1 MVGHYERGADPDC
14 AIRNPV
20 SFVVLAMTTRFIPK
34 TRSALVGTLAA
45 GALLFAA
52 AACSD
57 SKSTSTT
64 TAPAATDV
72 SDTSA
77 GTETTPAAPAGDAG
91 VILSDTSLG
100 KVLTNASGMPL
111 YLFTPDSATAST
123 CNAGCDTSWPPV
135 AGPVTGGEGLD
146 AAQFTTIT
154 RDDGSTQAAY
164 YGHPLYLFAGD
175 TSPGDVTGQ
184 GVGGKWY
191 AITAEGGQAG

>member
-1 MVGHYERGADPDC
+1 MLGHYERTADPDC
-14 AIRNPV
+14 AIRNSG
-20 SFVVLAMTTRFIPK
+20 SFVVLGMTTRFIPK

-45 GALLFAA
+45 GVLLFAA

-64 TAPAATDV
+64 TAPPATDA
-72 SDTSA
+72 A
-77 GTETTPAAPAGDAG
+77 GSETTPAATGGEAG

-100 KVLTNASGMPL
+100 KVLTNASGMTL
-111 YLFTPDSATAST
+111 YLFTPDSATASA